1 MMPTAAPTDLAIQPR
16 NLRFGRT
23 TTHARWWLGG
33 DPVATAWHNA
43 LSASFPM
50 GEAFFIET
58 VRRFRDQ
65 VPAALAAQIDAFVK
79 QEAHHTREHVAF
91 NRQVGGAGYDTS
103 AIEQRIADSLV
114 QARTTHPVA
123 QLLVTVSLEHFTAIF
138 AHAMLARDAR
148 QFAGASPET
157 SAMWVWHA
165 IEEIEHK
172 GVAFDTYMH
181 ITGSLKPMK
190 RWAIRSLVFGRVS
203 RNFIRN
209 RVADALALL
218 AQDGITGWRAQVR
231 LWWYLVGTP
240 GVLRQVALPWLAYFR
255 PGFHPWDHDDRALIA
270 AHEAALVPAPVAA
283 AA

>member
-1 MMPTAAPTDLAIQPR
+1 MASAAPADLAITPR
-16 NLRFGRT
+16 NLRFGRDEVRG
-23 TTHARWWLGG
+23 RWWLGG
-33 DPVATAWHNA
+33 DAVATAWHNA
-43 LSASFPM
+43 LSASFPA

-65 VPAALAAQIDAFVK
+65 VPAELAAQIDQFVK

-91 NRQVGGAGYDTS
+91 NRQVTGAGYDIA
-103 AIEQRIADSLV
+103 AIDKRIADSLV

-138 AHAMLARDAR
+138 AHAMLARAGQ
-148 QFAGASPET
+148 QFDGASAET
-157 SAMWVWHA
+157 RAMWIWHA

-181 ITGSLKPMK
+181 ITRSLKPAK
-190 RWAIRSLVFGRVS
+190 RWAIRSLVFFRVS
-203 RNFIRN
+203 RNFIAN
-209 RVADALALL
+209 RVNDALALL
-218 AQDGITGWRAQVR
+218 AQDGITGWRAKAR

-240 GVLRQVALPWLAYFR
+240 GVLRQVALPWASYFR

-270 AHEAALVPAPVAA
+270 AHETAPTPVPA
-283 AA
+283 